1 MRGALLGFTVA
12 MSIASAISAPAAA
25 REPAMKLRRAHVE
38 PLTFADLKGWPDDD
52 HAAAFA
58 AFRKSCNAI
67 VNGGAPS
74 RATRSMY
81 GALYRICV
89 RAAELGALDG
99 DKARAFFETYFK
111 PMRVARAG
119 EPDGFFTG
127 YYETEAEGS
136 PVKTAEFNIPI
147 YRRPASL
154 ISGYG
159 RHAGAFMRVG
169 KKLVR
174 FHDRAAIED
183 GALAGKGLEI
193 CWLKD
198 PIDAFFAQIQG
209 SMRVK
214 LTNGKLLRLNYAA
227 HNGFPYT
234 PVGRWLID
242 QGIISRE
249 DISMDRIREWM
260 EANPKEGKTLRRTNR
275 SYVFFQETELTPHTS
290 IEGAQGVHLTPLR
303 SLAVDK
309 SIHVYGTP
317 IWIDAE
323 LPIKTEKPDTPFRR
337 LLIAQDTG
345 SAIVGPARADIF
357 FGWGEEIGHVAGR
370 IKQHGQFVMLVPKT
384 VNLVGDSPAT
394 PTPVSPRI
402 AGATASAVQSSR

>member
-1 MRGALLGFTVA
+1 MRGAILGLAVA
-12 MSIASAISAPAAA
+12 TAVAGPALA
-25 REPAMKLRRAHVE
+25 REVPMKLRHAHVE
-38 PLTFADLKGWPDDD
+38 SLTFADLEGWSADD

-58 AFRKSCNAI
+58 AFRKSCEAI
-67 VNGGAPS
+67 VNGGKPS
-74 RATRSMY
+74 RAARPMY
-81 GALYRICV
+81 GGLYRVCAQ
-89 RAAELGALDG
+89 AAELGALDG
-99 DKARAFFETYFK
+99 DKARQFFETHFK

-136 PVKTAEFNIPI
+136 RVKTAEFNVPI
-147 YRRPASL
+147 YRRPGNL
-154 ISGYG
+154 IVAHR
-159 RHAGAFMRVG
+159 RHAAAMMRVG

-174 FHDRAAIED
+174 FYDRAAIED
-183 GALAGKGLEI
+183 GALAGRGLEI
-193 CWLKD
+193 CWVKD

-209 SMRVK
+209 SMRVRM
-214 LTNGKLLRLNYAA
+214 TDGKLLRLNYAA

-249 DISMDRIREWM
+249 DMSMDRIRDWM
-260 EANPKEGKTLRRTNR
+260 DANPQEGKALRRSNR
-275 SYVFFQETELTPHTS
+275 SYVFFRDTELAPHTP

-303 SLAVDK
+303 SVAVDK

-357 FGWGEEIGHVAGR
+357 FGSGEEIGHVAGR
-370 IKQHGQFVMLVPKT
+370 IKQHGQFVMLVPKSIK
-384 VNLVGDSPAT
+384 LVGDSPAT
-394 PTPVSPRI
+394 PSQRRVEAS
-402 AGATASAVQSSR
+402 AGAAHSGR

>member
-1 MRGALLGFTVA
+1 MRGAFLGIAVA
-12 MSIASAISAPAAA
+12 FAIGPALSSAALA
-25 REPAMKLRRAHVE
+25 REVPMKLRHAHVE
-38 PLTFADLKGWPDDD
+38 PLTFADLKGWADDD

-58 AFRKSCNAI
+58 AFRKSCEAI
-67 VNGGAPS
+67 VSGGRPS
-74 RATRSMY
+74 RAARPMY
-81 GALYRICV
+81 GGLHRVCAQ
-89 RAAELGALDG
+89 AAEAGALDG
-99 DKARAFFETYFK
+99 LKARQFFEAHFK

-136 PVKTAEFNIPI
+136 PVKTAEFKIPV
-147 YRRPASL
+147 YRKPANL
-154 ISGYG
+154 ILGHG
-159 RHAGAFMRVG
+159 RRAGAFMRIG

-198 PIDAFFAQIQG
+198 PVDAFFAQIQG
-209 SMRVK
+209 SMRVRM
-214 LTNGKLLRLNYAA
+214 TDGKLLRLNYAS

-242 QGIISRE
+242 QGIIARE
-249 DISMDRIREWM
+249 DMSMDRIRDWM
-260 EANPKEGKTLRRTNR
+260 NANPKEGKALRRTNR
-275 SYVFFQETELTPHTS
+275 SYVFFRDTELAAHAP

-323 LPIKTEKPDTPFRR
+323 LPIQSEKPETPFRR

-345 SAIVGPARADIF
+345 SAIIGPARADIF
-357 FGWGEEIGHVAGR
+357 FGSGEEIGHVAGR

-384 VNLVGDSPAT
+384 VKLVGDSPAT
-394 PTPVSPRI
+394 PAPRQLE
-402 AGATASAVQSSR
+402 ANTGSVQSSR

>member
-1 MRGALLGFTVA
+1 MRGAVLGVA
-12 MSIASAISAPAAA
+12 VAAIISGPALA
-25 REPAMKLRRAHVE
+25 REVPMRLRHAHVQA
-38 PLTFADLKGWPDDD
+38 LTFADLNGWADDD

-58 AFRKSCNAI
+58 AFRKSCDAI
-67 VNGGAPS
+67 LNGEKPR
-74 RATRSMY
+74 RAARPMY
-81 GALYRICV
+81 AGLYRVCAQ
-89 RAAELGALDG
+89 AAELDILDEG
-99 DKARAFFETYFK
+99 KARHFFETHFK
-111 PMRVARAG
+111 PVRVARAG

-136 PVKTAEFNIPI
+136 RVKTGEFNIPL
-147 YRRPASL
+147 YRKPGNLSMKTRR
-154 ISGYG
+154 G
-159 RHAGAFMRVG
+159 RGG
-169 KKLVR
+169 KKHARSL
-174 FHDRAAIED
+174 DRAAIED
-183 GALAGKGLEI
+183 GALAGRGLEI

-198 PIDAFFAQIQG
+198 PVDAFFAQIQG
-209 SMRVK
+209 STRVR
-214 LTNGKLLRLNYAA
+214 LRDGTLVRLNYAG
-227 HNGFPYT
+227 HNGLPYT

-242 QGIISRE
+242 QGIIARE
-249 DISMDRIREWM
+249 DMSMDRIRDWM
-260 EANPKEGKTLRRTNR
+260 DGNPEKGKWLRRTNR
-275 SYVFFQETELTPHTS
+275 SYVFFQETVLAPHTP

-357 FGWGEEIGHVAGR
+357 LGSGEEIGHVAGR

-384 VNLVGDSPAT
+384 VKLVGDSPAT
-394 PTPVSPRI
+394 SAPRQLE
-402 AGATASAVQSSR
+402 ANTGSARSSR

>member
-1 MRGALLGFTVA
+1 MRGAFLG
-12 MSIASAISAPAAA
+12 IAVGIAIGSAISAPASA
-25 REPAMKLRRAHVE
+25 RELSMKLRHAHVE
-38 PLTFADLKGWPDDD
+38 PLSFADLKGWADDD

-67 VNGGAPS
+67 VNGGTPS
-74 RATRSMY
+74 RAARPMY
-81 GALYRICV
+81 GGLYRVCAQ
-89 RAAELGALDG
+89 AAELGALDNAKSR
-99 DKARAFFETYFK
+99 DFFETHFK

-147 YRRPASL
+147 YRRPSNL
-154 ISGYG
+154 ISGHG

-193 CWLKD
+193 CWIKD
-198 PIDAFFAQIQG
+198 PIDAFFGQIQG

-214 LTNGKLLRLNYAA
+214 LPGGKLLRLNYAA

-234 PVGRWLID
+234 QVGRWLID
-242 QGIISRE
+242 QGIVSRE

-260 EANPKEGKTLRRTNR
+260 EANPKQGQALRRTNR
-275 SYVFFQETELTPHTS
+275 SYVFFRDTELAPQAP
-290 IEGAQGVHLTPLR
+290 IEGAQGLHLTPLR

-317 IWIDAE
+317 IWIDAD

-357 FGWGEEIGHVAGR
+357 FGSGQEIGHVAGR
-370 IKQHGQFVMLVPKT
+370 IKQRGQFVMLVPKT
-384 VNLVGDSPAT
+384 VKLVGDSPAT
-394 PTPVSPRI
+394 PASPHLE
-402 AGATASAVQSSR
+402 ATAVAQPGR

>member
-1 MRGALLGFTVA
+1 MRGAVLGVA
-12 MSIASAISAPAAA
+12 FGFAVGAAISAPAFA
-25 REPAMKLRRAHVE
+25 REASMKLPHAHVE
-38 PLTFADLKGWPDDD
+38 PLTFAGLKGWADDD

-67 VNGGAPS
+67 VNGGTPS
-74 RATRSMY
+74 RAGRPMY
-81 GALYRICV
+81 SGLYRVCSQ
-89 RAAELGALDG
+89 AAELDALDG
-99 DKARAFFETYFK
+99 GKARQFFETNFT
-111 PMRVARAG
+111 PMRISRAG

-136 PVKTAEFNIPI
+136 PVKTAEFSIPI
-147 YRRPASL
+147 YRRPANL
-154 ISGYG
+154 IMGH
-159 RHAGAFMRVG
+159 RKHAPAMMRVG

-174 FHDRAAIED
+174 FHDRASIED
-183 GALAGKGLEI
+183 GALAGRGLEI

-198 PIDAFFAQIQG
+198 PVDAFFAQIQG
-209 SMRVK
+209 SMRVR
-214 LTNGKLLRLNYAA
+214 LTGGKVLRLNYAA

-242 QGIISRE
+242 QGIVTRE

-260 EANPKEGKTLRRTNR
+260 GANPKEGEALRRTNR
-275 SYVFFQETELTPHTS
+275 SYVFFRDTELAPHS
-290 IEGAQGVHLTPLR
+290 PIEGAQGVHLTPLR

-323 LPIKTEKPDTPFRR
+323 LPIKSEKPDTPFRR

-357 FGWGEEIGHVAGR
+357 FGSGEEIGHVAGR

-384 VNLVGDSPAT
+384 VKLVGDSPAG
-394 PTPVSPRI
+394 PSPRQVE
-402 AGATASAVQSSR
+402 ASTAQPAR